1 MSVVYHFGANANLG
15 NHTLRIWLWVS
26 VAAAVL
32 GAILLY
38 PLGNGFADF
47 LFVLVKAAMVGG
59 LLLLLLKKERK
70 GYPIW
75 AWASA
80 GAVVMTI
87 VKWCITG
94 HLRFLF
100 VLAILVD
107 LVMPAFACTL
117 SKREA

>member
-1 MSVVYHFGANANLG
+1 MSVVYHFGANANLE

-59 LLLLLLKKERK
+59 LLLLLLKNPNCSEKQ
-70 GYPIW
+70 
-75 AWASA
+75 A
-80 GAVVMTI
+80 TI
-87 VKWCITG
+87 EQKTNCADCNMCS
-94 HLRFLF
+94 R
-100 VLAILVD
+100 
-107 LVMPAFACTL
+107 
-117 SKREA
+117 